1 MISRQ
6 RPIFNK
12 PKGNVDSVLILGTG
26 KLSQLGTEP
35 SLPLAVHVSCQGI
48 FVTMTFEVIEYEM
61 KQIVLKLEALPLL
74 SGPRIDRTD
83 FVQRSCKCKHFL
95 EHQSLP
101 KN

>member
-1 MISRQ
+1 
-6 RPIFNK
+6 
-12 PKGNVDSVLILGTG
+12 LGTG

-35 SLPLAVHVSCQGI
+35 SLPLAVHVLCQGI